1 MGWDQKE
8 PWGGGSAGVAK
19 RRCSGTASTNKLVL
33 PPLQG
38 GCVYTS
44 TMRRQQQLLQ
54 IEIVRRQ
61 CNLTLLTAAT
71 DGPQPNTGIP
81 MLEASLFVPE
91 MLGPLVPLPFAV
103 EPDQRLFV
111 GEGLFPIK
119 LWSGMV

>member
-1 MGWDQKE
+1 E

-44 TMRRQQQLLQ
+44 TMRRQQQVLQ
-54 IEIVRRQ
+54 IEIVRRH
-61 CNLTLLTAAT
+61 
-71 DGPQPNTGIP
+71 PI
-81 MLEASLFVPE
+81 LEASLFVPE

-103 EPDQRLFV
+103 EPGQRLFV